1 MTPAWYMI
9 NNYNIYLIYFS
20 YKSDFFPLQI
30 VTNYKRRGIYHIKS
44 DHKTLITLYDH
55 GNSYPGMLL

>member
-20 YKSDFFPLQI
+20 YKSDFFPFKL
-30 VTNYKRRGIYHIKS
+30 
-44 DHKTLITLYDH
+44 
-55 GNSYPGMLL
+55 